1 MLSIC
6 LLGGEWINTGYLYSE
21 NLYTVV
27 KKSELNIYVGHKRS
41 LFLMWQN
48 IIYVECGKVR
58 NNKIGFPTVNFIDH
72 LQVVAV
78 WWWWKGTKDHEHPW
92 KRFTALFYFAKC
104 GVHKGRCAQL
114 VVMLV
119 INILEYIQ
127 KLYSFPFLLKEVN

>member
-92 KRFTALFYFAKC
+92 KRFTALFYFAK
-104 GVHKGRCAQL
+104 
-114 VVMLV
+114 
-119 INILEYIQ
+119 
-127 KLYSFPFLLKEVN
+127 